1 MKIEK
6 KNNKYQLFFKCS
18 ICGEMKPLSKELSE
32 EELLKFINESE
43 SSELAPLND
52 SLNDDDRAL
61 ILCELCSDCHEKIK
75 AGITPGPKKIE
86 EQEEEEEIEL

>member
-18 ICGEMKPLSKELSE
+18 VCGEMKPLSKELSE

-52 SLNDDDRAL
+52 SLSDDDRAL
-61 ILCELCSDCHEKIK
+61 ILCELCSDCHKKIR
-75 AGITPGPKKIE
+75 AGLTPGPKIE
-86 EQEEEEEIEL
+86 KQEDEEERIEF

>member
-43 SSELAPLND
+43 SSELAPLNGL
-52 SLNDDDRAL
+52 SDDDRAL
-61 ILCELCSDCHEKIK
+61 ILCELCSDCHEKVK